1 MEESQNMMVEGH
13 PLDLEQL
20 QSLVAVVD
28 SGGFTAAG
36 RRLHRAQSTVSAHLA
51 RLERRTGH
59 RLLDRGTLTPTP
71 EGERLLA
78 HAREMLRHHALAW
91 QELRAARLGG
101 RLRLGIPDDY
111 LGFIPPLLTEF
122 EERFPGVELTVECGL
137 SMDLVRK
144 VRAGGL
150 DLAVVTRQPGS
161 PGGETLRREPL
172 WWAGASDHA
181 AHRRDPLPL
190 ALSRRG
196 TCIFR
201 EQALE
206 ALEASGRSWRVAY
219 TGSGLA
225 GLLAAVRAGLAVTV
239 LTPSMMS
246 AGLRPLGEAE
256 GLPPLPW
263 VDIALHR
270 APGRPTEPAARLAER
285 LRQRLAATEQ
295 TAAS

>member
-1 MEESQNMMVEGH
+1 MDESRNVMSQGH
-13 PLDLEQL
+13 PLDLELL

-51 RLERRTGH
+51 RLEERTGH
-59 RLLDRGTLTPTP
+59 RLLERSTLAPTP

-78 HAREMLRHHALAW
+78 HAREILRHHALAW
-91 QELRAARLGG
+91 QELRAQRLGG

-111 LGFIPPLLTEF
+111 LAFLPAVLAEF

-137 SMDLVRK
+137 SVDLVGA
-144 VRAGGL
+144 VRTGGL

-172 WWAGASDHA
+172 RWAGAADHA
-181 AHRRDPLPL
+181 AHERDPLPL

-196 TCIFR
+196 VCIFR
-201 EQALE
+201 EQSLE
-206 ALEASGRSWRVAY
+206 ALESAGRPWRVAY
-219 TGSGLA
+219 TSTGLA

-239 LTPSMMS
+239 LTPSMFEP
-246 AGLRPLGEAE
+246 GLRALGEAE
-256 GLPPLPW
+256 GLPPLPA

-270 APGRPTEPAARLAER
+270 APGRPSESATRLAE
-285 LRQRLAATEQ
+285 LLQERLAWPEGPA
-295 TAAS
+295 